1 MTLLLWTLREA
12 LRFAVIPSLLA
23 IVTIVAAAIGA

>member
-12 LRFAVIPSLLA
+12 LRFAAIPSLLA
-23 IVTIVAAAIGA
+23 IVLIAAGVVS